1 MPAKGVNVP
10 ARGEYLPTKV
20 KRHSKRDANY
30 FDSAITRFLVLVSLV
45 SGSGTS
51 CFWFWY
57 LLFLVLVPLVS
68 GSGIN
73 PFGQH
78 KALLLKKSD
87 AFFYLFSFY

>member
-45 SGSGTS
+45 SGSG
-51 CFWFWY
+51 
-57 LLFLVLVPLVS
+57 
-68 GSGIN
+68 IN